1 MVCRYLKMLLCLLL
15 AVMLPVCALADVQ
28 HTLKILPGAELG
40 ADSAVADL
48 LNVLSLRL
56 TKGSRSGALT
66 IALEDEAIATAAL
79 TADATGLYVHS
90 NLLSDDVLYVTW
102 DDGFAYLSEML
113 KAYLR
118 ANGMP
123 ESELASLDGALTEVK
138 HSIVA
143 AIGSGMVS
151 VPTSVPQVDAAVI
164 EQVIQNDPD
173 MQAYVD
179 AMHEKFTVENGSF
192 TAEGRDAADAKY
204 TLTMDEEDLLKLC
217 DTEYMRSLM
226 REFAAVSDA
235 QLQGDALEKAADEL
249 LEQVRELYRGSG
261 YKMALELYT
270 LSEGAELVGAEL
282 TMSMKLTVEDESH
295 DLAME
300 AAYGRFTD
308 ESGVAYKADMDMQM
322 NGSSAM
328 QTAFELHRGVD
339 EVSVGSF
346 AVLAEGEEVTVQYRA
361 ENTKPDVRRRSIAL
375 YLRSGATAIIPP
387 AFSDRPLLT
396 FEVTTSPADPSVLA
410 AVEKADA
417 HNSVNVMKLSDEEM
431 QALGT
436 GITTRAMQALYSA
449 LAKLPTSS
457 LKLAMQLLQ

>member
-1 MVCRYLKMLLCLLL
+1 M
-15 AVMLPVCALADVQ
+15 
-28 HTLKILPGAELG
+28 
-40 ADSAVADL
+40 
-48 LNVLSLRL
+48 
-56 TKGSRSGALT
+56 
-66 IALEDEAIATAAL
+66 
-79 TADATGLYVHS
+79 
-90 NLLSDDVLYVTW
+90 
-102 DDGFAYLSEML
+102 
-113 KAYLR
+113 
-118 ANGMP
+118 
-123 ESELASLDGALTEVK
+123 
-138 HSIVA
+138 
-143 AIGSGMVS
+143 
-151 VPTSVPQVDAAVI
+151 
-164 EQVIQNDPD
+164 
-173 MQAYVD
+173 
-179 AMHEKFTVENGSF
+179 
-192 TAEGRDAADAKY
+192 
-204 TLTMDEEDLLKLC
+204 
-217 DTEYMRSLM
+217 
-226 REFAAVSDA
+226 
-235 QLQGDALEKAADEL
+235 
-249 LEQVRELYRGSG
+249 RELYRGSG